1 VRDEL
6 VQSIQRYFDVNMD
19 EKIGNIAAGGLLGQG
34 IMKTAGIFLTGLASL
49 GIGFAA
55 MAGEP
60 VATVVSIHYS
70 VRENNPE
77 KLVEAVTNP
86 VERSMRELDRVAKIG
101 STTSHGVVEVQI
113 EFQDNA
119 TAQDLAVVT
128 AQVEKLK
135 FDQDVA
141 ILSRTIELGSRNPL
155 IWP

>member
-1 VRDEL
+1 
-6 VQSIQRYFDVNMD
+6 
-19 EKIGNIAAGGLLGQG
+19 
-34 IMKTAGIFLTGLASL
+34 MKTASLLLAGAASL
-49 GIGFAA
+49 GIGLAA

-60 VATVVSIHYS
+60 VTTVVSIHYS

-77 KLVEAVTNP
+77 KLIEAVTHP

-113 EFQDNA
+113 EFQGNA
-119 TAQDLAVVT
+119 TAQDVAVVT
-128 AQVEKLK
+128 AQVARLK
-135 FDQDVA
+135 FGQDVA

>member
-1 VRDEL
+1 
-6 VQSIQRYFDVNMD
+6 
-19 EKIGNIAAGGLLGQG
+19 
-34 IMKTAGIFLTGLASL
+34 
-49 GIGFAA
+49 
-55 MAGEP
+55 
-60 VATVVSIHYS
+60 
-70 VRENNPE
+70 
-77 KLVEAVTNP
+77 
-86 VERSMRELDRVAKIG
+86 MRELDRVAKIG